1 MSSNGR
7 KHGASGESQ
16 GAAVWWAGFA
26 GVLIVVALVVWLRS
40 GREFPEVSHP
50 EGLHLMRALYTACS
64 SQSEERL
71 SVVERKVTEAAEQ
84 GVLTEPE
91 LAAFREIIAR
101 GQSADWEHAAAKSYQ
116 FARDQV
122 R

>member
-1 MSSNGR
+1 MSSSGR
-7 KHGASGESQ
+7 KRGNSESQ
-16 GAAVWWAGFA
+16 GAAVWWMGFA
-26 GVLIVVALVVWLRS
+26 GVVIFAALVVWLRS

-64 SQSEERL
+64 SQNAERL
-71 SVVERKVTEAAEQ
+71 SLVERKVTEAADE
-84 GVLTEPE
+84 GVLTEVE
-91 LAAFREIIAR
+91 SVAFREIIAR
-101 GQSADWEHAAAKSYQ
+101 AQSADWADAAAKSYQ

>member
-1 MSSNGR
+1 MSSSGR
-7 KHGASGESQ
+7 KRGDSESQ
-16 GAAVWWAGFA
+16 GAAVWWATIA
-26 GVLIVVALVVWLRS
+26 GLLIVAALVVWLRS
-40 GREFPEVSHP
+40 GREYPEVSHP

-64 SQSEERL
+64 SQSAERL
-71 SVVERKVTEAAEQ
+71 TVVERKVTVAADE
-84 GVLTEPE
+84 GVLTEAE

-101 GQSADWEHAAAKSYQ
+101 AQSDDWKDAAAKSYQ